1 MPAGPYGRLRHVGD
15 LVTPWAAVSPPSKP
29 SHAATV
35 TLGDGHLQ
43 TTAPHADAVLL
54 GGTQARP

>member
-1 MPAGPYGRLRHVGD
+1 MHAGPYDRLRHVGD

-35 TLGDGHLQ
+35 TLGDGHLW
-43 TTAPHADAVLL
+43 TTAPHAGAVFL
-54 GGTQARP
+54 GSTRAWL